1 MTPGASIRTRRTGGM
16 NESMTTRP
24 TEPEVRLERMTSAA
38 IEAGGFDKAILA
50 LGATEY
56 HGPHLPYGTD
66 TITGETFAESIA
78 RELGD
83 ALVLPTLDYG
93 VCHHHLAWPWTISL
107 QPDTMA
113 TVIFDIGES
122 LLHHGIRKLIVLP
135 THDANYAPAET
146 AARMLSQ
153 KHGFVTA
160 IMVDLL
166 GKVQAMLD
174 GQFAIDGDHAGRTEM
189 SMVLYG
195 APEQARHDLATEQQD
210 QFMDLPLLVVD
221 TFAGTVPN
229 GFSGNA
235 AAGSAEEGAAMTAAI
250 TSLVVPFV
258 RELDRHGWKRGTW
271 MSRIE
276 GTGSRGSGDRGA

>member
-1 MTPGASIRTRRTGGM
+1 MV
-16 NESMTTRP
+16 TRP
-24 TEPEVRLERMTSAA
+24 TEPEVRLERLTGAA
-38 IEAGGFDKAILA
+38 IEAGRFDKAILA

-66 TITGETFAESIA
+66 TVTGEVYAEAIA

-113 TVIFDIGES
+113 SVIVDIGES
-122 LLHHGIRKLIVLP
+122 LLQHGIHKLIVLP

-146 AARMLSQ
+146 AARILSQ
-153 KHGFVTA
+153 RHGFVTA
-160 IMVDLL
+160 IMVDLFS
-166 GKVQAMLD
+166 KAQALLE
-174 GQFAIDGDHAGRTEM
+174 GQFDIDLDHAGRTEM

-195 APEQARHDLATEQQD
+195 APETARPDLATTEQN
-210 QFMDLPLLVVD
+210 QFMDLPVLVVD
-221 TFAGTVPN
+221 TFAGTVPK
-229 GFSGNA
+229 GYSGNA

-250 TSLVVPFV
+250 ASLVVPFI
-258 RELDRHGWKRGTW
+258 RDLDRHGWKRGTW
-271 MSRIE
+271 MSRID
-276 GTGSRGSGDRGA
+276 G

>member
-1 MTPGASIRTRRTGGM
+1 VA
-16 NESMTTRP
+16 TRP
-24 TEPEVRLERMTSAA
+24 TTPEVRLERLTGHA
-38 IEAGGFDKAILA
+38 IEEGRFDKAILA

-113 TVIFDIGES
+113 LVIRDIAVS
-122 LLHHGIRKLIVLP
+122 LLHHNITKLLILP
-135 THDANYAPAET
+135 THDANFAPAET
-146 AARMLSQ
+146 AARIVSQ
-153 KHGFVTA
+153 QHGMVIG

-166 GKVQAMLD
+166 SKAQALLE
-174 GQFAIDGDHAGRTEM
+174 GQFDLDGDHAGRTEM

-195 APEQARHDLATEQQD
+195 APETARHDLATRQPN

-221 TFAGTVPN
+221 TFAGTVPK
-229 GFSGNA
+229 GYSGDA

-271 MSRIE
+271 MSRIDE
-276 GTGSRGSGDRGA
+276 